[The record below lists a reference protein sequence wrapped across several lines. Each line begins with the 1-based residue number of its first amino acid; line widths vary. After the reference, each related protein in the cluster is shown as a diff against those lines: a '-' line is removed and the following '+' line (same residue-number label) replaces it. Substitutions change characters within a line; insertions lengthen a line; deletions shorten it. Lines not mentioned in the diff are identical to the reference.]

1 MGLMSFCIL
10 SILFKMV
17 WFRSIVLNPTFNNIS
32 VISWRSV
39 LLVETHDLS
48 QVTYNVYHI
57 MLYRAHL
64 TCAGFEPTMLVVIGT
79 KTNYQI
85 CAFMSQPK
93 FTLNNTCVFIIHNS
107 CHAWSRKF
115 LTFRSSWCHFLYI
128 YRSSCCPIFCYLI
141 YFLWYFCAV
150 RILDLSGF
158 IYFIG

>member
-17 WFRSIVLNPTFNNIS
+17 WFRSIVNNIS

-115 LTFRSSWCHFLYI
+115 LTFRSS
-128 YRSSCCPIFCYLI
+128 
-141 YFLWYFCAV
+141 
-150 RILDLSGF
+150 
-158 IYFIG
+158 